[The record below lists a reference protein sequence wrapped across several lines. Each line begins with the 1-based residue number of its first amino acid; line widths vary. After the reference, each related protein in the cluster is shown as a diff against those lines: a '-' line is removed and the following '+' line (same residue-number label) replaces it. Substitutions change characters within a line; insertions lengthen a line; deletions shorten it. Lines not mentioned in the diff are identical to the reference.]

1 MKKGLSL
8 FILNSPSQ
16 CYLSQDL
23 WCVCVCVC
31 VCACVLFIYTISIS
45 TNCISQ
51 EEFSFIASNQQ
62 IYDFYKSVI
71 FDISELFNVIQIV
84 AVST

>member
-23 WCVCVCVC
+23 WCVCVR
-31 VCACVLFIYTISIS
+31 ACVLFIYTISIS

-51 EEFSFIASNQQ
+51 EEFSFVASNQQ
-62 IYDFYKSVI
+62 IYNFYKSVI
-71 FDISELFNVIQIV
+71 FDISELCNVIQIV